1 MEYSFYRFQ
10 RSIIRSLLS
19 LGLGILLILNSRNVM
34 DYLIFVLGGIFLMMG
49 VFALISS
56 LTHKRNF
63 GTSEIS
69 GIGSIILGLLLLV
82 FSEEFSK
89 VFFYFLGFLLLF
101 AAMGQ
106 FATLSV
112 LRRLGGSRKTGN
124 YIIAALIFLT
134 GLFMLFRPVDS
145 QSTMFIIFGT
155 AIVLYAVTD
164 MINHYRLYRFFKCR
178 NKENYPLQYGREEI
192 RDVEYEEIDE

>member
-89 VFFYFLGFLLLF
+89 VFFYFLGFFISFLSTKYVFTTTGKRVSDFFDKNSLGTFVMTISFF
-101 AAMGQ
+101 AFWCKFNFIKKNNFIQ
-106 FATLSV
+106 
-112 LRRLGGSRKTGN
+112 
-124 YIIAALIFLT
+124 IIVNFT
-134 GLFMLFRPVDS
+134 YFV
-145 QSTMFIIFGT
+145 
-155 AIVLYAVTD
+155 
-164 MINHYRLYRFFKCR
+164 
-178 NKENYPLQYGREEI
+178 NKEKM
-192 RDVEYEEIDE
+192 

>member
-1 MEYSFYRFQ
+1 
-10 RSIIRSLLS
+10 
-19 LGLGILLILNSRNVM
+19 M